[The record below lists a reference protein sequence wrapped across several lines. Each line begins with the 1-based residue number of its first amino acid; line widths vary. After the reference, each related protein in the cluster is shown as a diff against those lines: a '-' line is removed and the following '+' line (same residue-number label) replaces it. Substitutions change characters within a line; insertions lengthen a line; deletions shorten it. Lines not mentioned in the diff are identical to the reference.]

1 MPFSFVCSLE
11 AVFRHGAC
19 AAKAFGTMSD
29 DLPRVAKPA
38 ATTVARKIVHESEY
52 SKLLSVT
59 MWTAR
64 SECLCQLVF
73 RVRRNPTVFS
83 QFAME

>member
-1 MPFSFVCSLE
+1 
-11 AVFRHGAC
+11 VFRRSMCRKSIWRNARRSTKGSE
-19 AAKAFGTMSD
+19 AAAI
-29 DLPRVAKPA
+29 
-38 ATTVARKIVHESEY
+38 TVARKIVHESEY
-52 SKLLSVT
+52 SKLLSAT

-83 QFAME
+83 QFAMQ